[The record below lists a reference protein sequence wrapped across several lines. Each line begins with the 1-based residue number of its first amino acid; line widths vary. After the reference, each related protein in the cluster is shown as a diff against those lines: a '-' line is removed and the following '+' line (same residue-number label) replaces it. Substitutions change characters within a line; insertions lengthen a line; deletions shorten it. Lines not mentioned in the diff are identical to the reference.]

1 MSGSTFHSGHF
12 RIDGKR
18 GDAGDCFLNFVAS
31 SYTGSSYPGSVAQV
45 GLGIEMIPRLQ
56 RSRILVPKTW
66 AVGPRFYI
74 ARLGRFPFLE
84 PVRQFLLPPDLSFIA
99 S

>member
-1 MSGSTFHSGHF
+1 VEVHFTVGHF

-18 GDAGDCFLNFVAS
+18 GDAGDCFLNFVA
-31 SYTGSSYPGSVAQV
+31 SSYPGSVAQV

-56 RSRILVPKTW
+56 RSRIRVPKTW

-74 ARLGRFPFLE
+74 ARLRRFPFLE

>member
-1 MSGSTFHSGHF
+1 MANAVMLGIVFLTLSLLLT
-12 RIDGKR
+12 RIR
-18 GDAGDCFLNFVAS
+18 GAS
-31 SYTGSSYPGSVAQV
+31 W
-45 GLGIEMIPRLQ
+45 LGIEMIPRLQ

-74 ARLGRFPFLE
+74 ARLRRFPFLE